1 MTTLASKVALVTGSA
16 RIGRAIAER
25 YEQLGAS
32 VVVNY
37 SERHREGTFSVLAQL
52 AAVPCFLAQG
62 QAAAPAGCV
71 HRCAR
76 VAHGRTRMIVF
87 PLIRAVGLNAA
98 TASSRVETLPMFVRS
113 RPSRTR
119 WTI

>member
-16 RIGRAIAER
+16 RGIGRAIAER

-52 AAVPCFLAQG
+52 AAVPCFLAAKPSG
-62 QAAAPAGCV
+62 SAG
-71 HRCAR
+71 RLRASMCAC
-76 VAHGRTRMIVF
+76 
-87 PLIRAVGLNAA
+87 
-98 TASSRVETLPMFVRS
+98 RS
-113 RPSRTR
+113 RTNANDRLPLASLGRV
-119 WTI
+119 